1 MKQIFSN
8 KQIYNIYL
16 LLSTYLI
23 NENNE
28 LILPLKINFYLL
40 SNFKTISD
48 KAEIIE
54 QMRQKIGK
62 KYGEYNSNNNSY
74 SIKPENLENAQ
85 NELNALLEM
94 EQSIDI
100 YKISLSDLEG
110 VELTTHQMQALLFM
124 IED

>member
-23 NENNE
+23 NEKNE

-62 KYGEYNSNNNSY
+62 KYGEYNPNNNSY

-85 NELNALLEM
+85 NELNTLLEM